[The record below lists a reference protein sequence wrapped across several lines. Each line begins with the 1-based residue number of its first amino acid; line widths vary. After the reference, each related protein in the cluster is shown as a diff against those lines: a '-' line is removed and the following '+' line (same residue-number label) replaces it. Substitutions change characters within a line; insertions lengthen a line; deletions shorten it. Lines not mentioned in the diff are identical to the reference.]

1 MKGVKLVVFDM
12 DGTVLDT
19 LDDLCN
25 AINHTLLEFGYPA
38 REKMELVHYLGNGSR
53 WIWENI
59 FGDDDALIDKIMP
72 VYSEYYK
79 EHCAIATK
87 PYDGILAL
95 IANLRKQGI
104 KTAVVS
110 NKPDFAVQP
119 LCRQYFP
126 GLFDFACGERQGI
139 RRKPQPDSVF
149 ECMEQLKTDKIN
161 TIYVGDSE
169 VDVATARNAGIPCI
183 AVNWGFRTVAEL
195 KEAGAERI
203 VDSVEELEKAI
214 SN

>member
-19 LDDLCN
+19 LEDLCN

-38 REKMELVHYLGNGSR
+38 REKTELVHYLGNGSR

-59 FGDDDALIDKIMP
+59 FGDDDATIEKFMP
-72 VYSEYYK
+72 VYSAYYK

-119 LCRQYFP
+119 LCVQYFP
-126 GLFDFACGERQGI
+126 GLFDFACGERQGSSSAVAVI
-139 RRKPQPDSVF
+139 KRFPTSRTGMV
-149 ECMEQLKTDKIN
+149 IN
-161 TIYVGDSE
+161 SL
-169 VDVATARNAGIPCI
+169 NIPPY
-183 AVNWGFRTVAEL
+183 T
-195 KEAGAERI
+195 GAP
-203 VDSVEELEKAI
+203 
-214 SN
+214 